1 MTAMSHICIR
11 VLDLE
16 KSIAFYKENLGLT
29 IQREI
34 SMPDRGWELVFLG
47 DGTTDYQLE
56 LCKETARTEP
66 YALGDDTPHIGL
78 VAQDFDN
85 LKAKHKA
92 AGLIFDE
99 LNGTIYFIKD
109 PDGHILEILP
119 PQVNERAC

>member
-1 MTAMSHICIR
+1 MTTMSHICIR

-47 DGTTDYQLE
+47 DGVTDYQLE

-78 VAQDFDN
+78 VAQDFDS

-92 AGLIFDE
+92 AGMIFDE

-119 PQVNERAC
+119 PK

>member
-1 MTAMSHICIR
+1 MTAMSHVCIR

-34 SMPDRGWELVFLG
+34 SMPDRGWELVFLE
-47 DGTTDYQLE
+47 DGATGYQLE
-56 LCKETARTEP
+56 LCKETARTTP
-66 YALGDDTPHIGL
+66 YNLGDDTPHIGL
-78 VAQDFDN
+78 VANDFDS
-85 LKAKHKA
+85 LKAKHRA

-119 PQVNERAC
+119 PK

>member
-1 MTAMSHICIR
+1 MTAMNHVCIR

-16 KSIAFYKENLGLT
+16 KSIAFYKETLGLT

-34 SMPDRGWELVFLG
+34 SMPDRGWELVFLE
-47 DGTTDYQLE
+47 DGATGYQLE

-66 YALGDDTPHIGL
+66 YHLGDDTPHIGL
-78 VAQDFDN
+78 IADDFDG
-85 LKAKHKA
+85 LKAQHQA

-99 LNGTIYFIKD
+99 LASGIYFIKD

-119 PQVNERAC
+119 KK

>member
-1 MTAMSHICIR
+1 MTAMSHVCIR

-16 KSIAFYKENLGLT
+16 RSIAFYRENLGLT

-34 SMPDRGWELVFLG
+34 SMPDRGWELVFLE
-47 DGTTDYQLE
+47 DGATGYQLE

-78 VAQDFDN
+78 VAQDFAG
-85 LKAKHKA
+85 LKEQHKA

-99 LNGTIYFIKD
+99 LSSGIYFIKD

-119 PQVNERAC
+119 PK

>member
-1 MTAMSHICIR
+1 MTAMSHVCIR

-16 KSIAFYKENLGLT
+16 KSIAFYKETLGLT

-34 SMPDRGWELVFLG
+34 SMPDRGWELVFLE
-47 DGTTDYQLE
+47 DGTTGYQLE

-66 YALGDDTPHIGL
+66 YGLGDDTPHIGL
-78 VAQDFDN
+78 VAQDFDS

-119 PQVNERAC
+119 PK

>member
-1 MTAMSHICIR
+1 MTTMSHICIR

-16 KSIAFYKENLGLT
+16 KSIAFYKEHLGLT

-47 DGTTDYQLE
+47 DGVTDYQLE

-66 YALGDDTPHIGL
+66 YGLGDDTPHIGL
-78 VAQDFDN
+78 VAQDFDS

-92 AGLIFDE
+92 AGMIFDE

-119 PQVNERAC
+119 PK

>member
-1 MTAMSHICIR
+1 MTTMSHICIQ

-47 DGTTDYQLE
+47 DGATGYQLE

-78 VAQDFDN
+78 IAADFDN

-119 PQVNERAC
+119 PK